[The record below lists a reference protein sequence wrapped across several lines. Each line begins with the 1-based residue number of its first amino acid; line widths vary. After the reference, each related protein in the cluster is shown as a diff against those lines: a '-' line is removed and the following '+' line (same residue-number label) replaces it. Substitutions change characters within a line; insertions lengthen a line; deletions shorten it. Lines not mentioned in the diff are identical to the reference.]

1 MTKILFR
8 KVISKIFSN
17 IYIRKIISKTTS
29 KNINDNRKSFSS
41 VTSRKEPFD
50 LKLNKEI
57 FKEKENGFFIELGA
71 YDGLNHSNTAF
82 FEIYKNWKGIL
93 IEPSKDKFQ
102 ECLRNRPQS
111 ICINETCSDIEGD
124 FVNFEFSNGPMAR
137 IINSNSYSEYK
148 TTTLE
153 KILDKEKLKT
163 NIDFLS
169 VDVEGYELKVLNGL
183 NLDKYRPNFILVEIW
198 SQNKRKT
205 IEFMLSRGY
214 KLICNFSKYNLV
226 TNPFWGD
233 IDYHNDYLFK
243 DISINK

>member
-1 MTKILFR
+1 M
-8 KVISKIFSN
+8 
-17 IYIRKIISKTTS
+17 
-29 KNINDNRKSFSS
+29 
-41 VTSRKEPFD
+41 
-50 LKLNKEI
+50 NKKI

-71 YDGLNHSNTAF
+71 YDGIKHSNTAF
-82 FEIYKNWKGIL
+82 FEIYKYWKGIL
-93 IEPSKDKFQ
+93 IELLKDKFQ
-102 ECLRNRPQS
+102 ECFKNRPQS

-169 VDVEGYELKVLNGL
+169 VDVEGYELKVLNGV

-198 SQNKRKT
+198 SKNKRKT
-205 IEFMLSRGY
+205 IAFMSSKGY

-233 IDYHNDYLFK
+233 IDYHIDYLFK
-243 DISINK
+243 DISIYK